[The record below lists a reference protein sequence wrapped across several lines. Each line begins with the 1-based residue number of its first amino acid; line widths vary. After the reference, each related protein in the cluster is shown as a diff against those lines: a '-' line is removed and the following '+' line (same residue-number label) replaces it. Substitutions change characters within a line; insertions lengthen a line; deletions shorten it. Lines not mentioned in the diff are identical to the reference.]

1 MAITLAELK
10 AENEAEE
17 AKLAA
22 QTDKNTDTAAA
33 EGNPEEAEPSPP
45 KAGEEDVSSGVDPDK
60 PADPS
65 DSEPGAKTEGDGS
78 EDWMKGDGQAPAE
91 KKFTDSDVR
100 AARLKAQ
107 AKTER
112 RYHDELEQLKAENEK
127 LKNRPA
133 TPIDTTKPRRDDF
146 LDSDDPDEA

>member
-33 EGNPEEAEPSPP
+33 ETKVEEAEPSPP
-45 KAGEEDVSSGVDPDK
+45 KAGEEEVGSGVDPDK

-65 DSEPGAKTEGDGS
+65 DSEPGAETEGDGS
-78 EDWMKGDGQAPAE
+78 EDWMKGDGQSPAE

-112 RYHDELEQLKAENEK
+112 RYLSLIH
-127 LKNRPA
+127 
-133 TPIDTTKPRRDDF
+133 I
-146 LDSDDPDEA
+146 